1 MIAPKTDPKPSM
13 DLCRPKD
20 LPRYFVSVDSAI
32 SASLG
37 ASLTPFP
44 ILSMTLNSS
53 TNGRVFVSAKS
64 GLVIVDIAYPIKMK
78 SFLFLNLSE
87 KYPESTLRN
96 DAVVSAAP
104 STIPTIEAPAPNDVR
119 NKGIKGKIIWLLKSV
134 SMLTSTRM
142 MMFLVMPVK
151 KYLESFM

>member
-1 MIAPKTDPKPSM
+1 MIAPKTDPNPSI
-13 DLCRPKD
+13 DLCKPKD
-20 LPRYFVSVDSAI
+20 LPRYLESVDSAM

-44 ILSMTLNSS
+44 ILSMTLKMS
-53 TNGRVFVSAKS
+53 TNGQVLARAKS
-64 GLVIVDIAYPIKMK
+64 GLVTVEVAYPMKIK

-104 STIPTIEAPAPNDVR
+104 STIPTIEAPAPNEVR
-119 NKGIKGKIIWLLKSV
+119 NKGIKGKII
-134 SMLTSTRM
+134 
-142 MMFLVMPVK
+142 
-151 KYLESFM
+151 